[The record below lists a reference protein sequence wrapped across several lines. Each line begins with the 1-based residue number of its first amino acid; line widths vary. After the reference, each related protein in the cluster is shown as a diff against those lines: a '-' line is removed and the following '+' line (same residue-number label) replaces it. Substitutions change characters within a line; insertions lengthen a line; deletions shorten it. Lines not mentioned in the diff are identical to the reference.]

1 MPYKDP
7 QRKREWEQRHRRQRV
22 ARRCELRRFQAAR
35 EAAQSAPQTA
45 EMGAGGLTLLLPA
58 HFEKSWLWWVV
69 GTIILV
75 IGFFFRRNNK
85 NEKK

>member
-7 QRKREWEQRHRRQRV
+7 QRKREWEQQHHRRRV
-22 ARRCELRRFQAAR
+22 TRRRELRRVQAAR
-35 EAAQSAPQTA
+35 KAAQSAPQTA
-45 EMGAGGLTLLLPA
+45 EMGAGGLTLLLA
-58 HFEKSWLWWVV
+58 ALYRKGWIWWVM

-75 IGFFFRRNNK
+75 IGLSFRRNKK